1 MLPYNV
7 QECVLSMLT
16 SWRDNVMEQV
26 PNVDLVPLLSR
37 SLVDSGMIELAD
49 KLKNF
54 VGISE
59 DYDDIDAQRETC
71 ADVIKISEALVSV
84 EFQRPAFNDLNRIKE
99 QTRRMLQSWKEESRN
114 YVNTR
119 AWTRALLQFKDGN
132 CLTITGNAGDGKTSL
147 AKYILVEAES
157 AGFEVAIVTDPIL
170 IEKTYDPTVK
180 TVFFVDDAFGSPTL
194 DNSLVQL
201 WTRLHG
207 KIVDFLKTGNFGLI
221 LTSRKQVLSFCSE
234 LLGELDSYSS
244 HLVDLTAES
253 NKLTEEEKEQM
264 LLAYCKQ
271 HNIELSSR
279 ILYQSKKCTLSGFPL
294 MCRFFTADVNLR
306 EIDDFFEKPLVV
318 LQRQIKVLAKADP
331 TVFCGLVLL
340 LMHDGHLTKMTFDI
354 FHISVEEKSKISTI
368 KDACGVDTNVPLTRI
383 EEGLQSLVGMYVAE
397 YEDHYAYIHDAVFE
411 TVTLLFGEKYPKEVI
426 HMCSTDFLMR
436 RIRTEFYV
444 MNSTSHW
451 TNGELLVV
459 QRKWYKDLAI
469 RFLKEVLAGRLS
481 TFQNPC
487 ILEPH
492 ILQPFVKEMEKVP
505 IEKIKF
511 VKDTKSRRNIV
522 YYACQIGVTSLVK
535 CLLDKGVPLTSELL
549 LVAADR
555 SHAEV
560 VKLLINYGADVN
572 ASCPQ
577 AGNNAVHLSAY
588 RGKSDI
594 LSLLLQA
601 GGKLES
607 ANSNETNAFHFACQS
622 GDVATVSLLLGKGA
636 DLSASDT
643 FGRQPL
649 HFACLSGKPECV
661 KLLLDRGVDPNARD
675 FLDFQG
681 VHYAAE
687 FLNSEPLRLLLE
699 KGADPNSINNEGKTP
714 LHQACKWGRVE
725 SIRVLIDFG
734 ADITMADTRGRTPL
748 HIACETDMNTVLALT
763 ENKSSV
769 DFSVMDHDKMQ
780 PLHYACRRRYDKC
793 HDIVKFLIKE
803 GVDMN
808 VPDKYGMTPL
818 CYACEGN
825 CEMTA
830 VLLIKKGVDI
840 HVKGFQS
847 RQPIHFV
854 SAEGNV
860 KLLSLLLEKGVD
872 IGAKCKDGKQPVHY
886 SAQYSS
892 VACLTFL
899 LEQGADV
906 HAREL
911 AENTPL
917 HYACRGSHKEAVEVL
932 MKRGADPTLTNYRGL
947 VPSQLIPLW
956 STCEREIRRC
966 LGDCSFQKD
975 GSA

>member
-1 MLPYNV
+1 M
-7 QECVLSMLT
+7 
-16 SWRDNVMEQV
+16 
-26 PNVDLVPLLSR
+26 
-37 SLVDSGMIELAD
+37 AD
-49 KLKNF
+49 
-54 VGISE
+54 G
-59 DYDDIDAQRETC
+59 YDDIDGHHETY
-71 ADVIKISEALVSV
+71 ADVIQISEALASV
-84 EFQRPAFNDLNRIKE
+84 IFQRPASNDINRIKE
-99 QTRRMLQSWKEESRN
+99 QTRRMLQSWKEESKN
-114 YVNTR
+114 YVLTR

-147 AKYILVEAES
+147 AKHILAEAES
-157 AGFEVAIVTDPIL
+157 AGFGVAIVTDPIL
-170 IEKTYDPTVK
+170 IEKTYDPSEK
-180 TVFFVDDAFGSPTL
+180 TVFFVDDAFGSPTF
-194 DNSLVQL
+194 DSNLVQL
-201 WTRLHG
+201 WTRLHD
-207 KIVDFLKTGNFGLI
+207 KVVDFLKTGNFGLI

-244 HLVDLTAES
+244 HLVDLTTES

-264 LLAYCKQ
+264 LLTYCKQ
-271 HNIELSSR
+271 RNIELSSK
-279 ILYQSKKCTLSGFPL
+279 ILQQSKKCTLSGFPL

-340 LMHDGHLTKMTFDI
+340 LMHDGHLPKVTFDI
-354 FHISVEEKSKISTI
+354 FHRSVEENTKISTI
-368 KDACGVDTNVPLTRI
+368 KDACRVDANVPMSRI

-426 HMCSTDFLMR
+426 RICSTDFLMR

-444 MNSTSHW
+444 QNSKTHW

-459 QRKWYKDLAI
+459 QRTWYKDLAI
-469 RFLKEVLAGRLS
+469 RFLKEVLAGQLS

-492 ILQPFVKEMEKVP
+492 ILQLLVKEIEKMP
-505 IEKIKF
+505 IEKIKC
-511 VKDTKSRRNIV
+511 VKDTKTRRNIV
-522 YYACQIGVTSLVK
+522 YYACQIGATSLVK
-535 CLLDKGVPLTSELL
+535 CLLDKGIPLTSELL

-555 SHAEV
+555 SHAEM
-560 VKLLINYGADVN
+560 VKLLVNYGADVN
-572 ASCPQ
+572 ASCPKA
-577 AGNNAVHLSAY
+577 AGNNAIHLCAY

-594 LSLLLQA
+594 LNLLFQA

-607 ANSNETNAFHFACQS
+607 ANSNDTNAFHFACQS
-622 GDVATVSLLLGKGA
+622 GDVATVSLLLEKGV
-636 DLSASDT
+636 DLSVSDK

-649 HFACLSGKPECV
+649 HFACMSGKPECV

-675 FLDFQG
+675 FHDFQG
-681 VHYAAE
+681 THYAAE
-687 FLNSEPLRLLLE
+687 FLNSESLSLLLE
-699 KGADPNSINNEGKTP
+699 KGADPNSINNEGITP
-714 LHQACKWGRVE
+714 LHQACKWGRFQ

-734 ADITMADTRGRTPL
+734 ADITIADTRGRTPL
-748 HIACETDMNTVLALT
+748 HIACETDMDSVIALT
-763 ENKSSV
+763 EKNSSV
-769 DFSVMDHDKMQ
+769 DFTVMDHDKMQ

-793 HDIVKFLIKE
+793 HDIVKFLIE
-803 GVDMN
+803 QGVDTN
-808 VPDKYGMTPL
+808 ARDKYGMTPL
-818 CYACEGN
+818 CYACESN

-830 VLLIKKGVDI
+830 VLLIEKGVDI

-854 SAEGNV
+854 SAEENV
-860 KLLSLLLEKGVD
+860 KLLSLLLDKGAD
-872 IGAKCKDGKQPVHY
+872 IAAKCNDGKQPVHY

-899 LEQGADV
+899 LEHGADL

-917 HYACRGSHKEAVEVL
+917 HYACRGSHKEAVEIL

-956 STCEREIRRC
+956 STCEIEIRRC
-966 LGDCSFQKD
+966 LGDCSFQND
-975 GSA
+975 GRS